1 MSNKIE
7 QEAKFYI
14 RDLAALE
21 ERLDALGATR
31 IQPRT
36 LEKNL
41 RFDTPDRRLSACYQA
56 LRLRQD
62 RVCRLTFKDASDPHA
77 QVATR
82 RELEVEVSD
91 LETAAAILDAL
102 GFEISVRY
110 EKYRAAYRMGEVE
123 VSLDEMPFG
132 DFCEIEGPNP
142 ASIVQAA
149 EILGLDWDARS
160 KLSYLVLFA
169 ELKRNLGLEIG
180 DLTFK
185 AFEQLQISA
194 LDLGLSAAD
203 SMS

>member
-62 RVCRLTFKDASDPHA
+62 RVCRLTFKDASDPLA
-77 QVATR
+77 QVSAR

-91 LETAAAILDAL
+91 LETAAAILNAL
-102 GFEISVRY
+102 GFEICVRY

-142 ASIVQAA
+142 ASIEQAA
-149 EILGLDWDARS
+149 EMLGLDWNARS

-169 ELKRNLGLEIG
+169 ELKRNLGLEIS
-180 DLTFK
+180 DLTFE

-194 LDLGLSAAD
+194 RDLGLSAAD
-203 SMS
+203 SIS

>member
-1 MSNKIE
+1 MSDKIE

-21 ERLDALGATR
+21 KRLAARGATLK
-31 IQPRT
+31 QPRT

-41 RFDTPDRRLSACYQA
+41 RFDTPDRRLSASYQA

-62 RVCRLTFKDASDPHA
+62 RVCRLTYKGANDPHA
-77 QVATR
+77 QVSAR

-91 LETAAAILDAL
+91 LETAAAILEAL
-102 GFEISVRY
+102 GFQISVRY
-110 EKYRAAYRMGEVE
+110 EKYRAAYQIGEVE

-142 ASIVQAA
+142 ASIERAA
-149 EILGLDWDARS
+149 GELGLDWDARS

-169 ELKRNLGLEIG
+169 ELKRNLGLEIS
-180 DLTFK
+180 DLTFE
-185 AFEQLQISA
+185 AFAQLQINA
-194 LDLGLSAAD
+194 WDLGLSAAD
-203 SMS
+203 TDS